1 MTQNQTQSIAG
12 TLNVAGVLC
21 DRLNTLGP
29 GPGPEDGLVCE
40 WY

>member
-12 TLNVAGVLC
+12 TLNVAGVLG

-29 GPGPEDGLVCE
+29 GLGPEEMVVCE